1 MSDTAT
7 KTKDGNKAAQKKE
20 NKAKP
25 TTATPIT
32 PTGAAVDSKA
42 AAPAT
47 APATEKKEKRKPKN
61 YTPVSLNVNDPTSAG
76 TWLTAFIKQC
86 DDHPPI
92 AGYDQHWNDLGFI
105 HTGPSERLSNEGC
118 GRMAV
123 VLFDTLARRSQV
135 DDAKGKEAGEMLN
148 FLMTFGAN
156 RKAEL
161 VAESEAAVL
170 AAAAKIE
177 AARKGK

>member
-32 PTGAAVDSKA
+32 PTGAAVDSKE

-47 APATEKKEKRKPKN
+47 APATETPKEKRKPKN
-61 YTPVSLNVNDPTSAG
+61 YTPVSLNINDPTSAG
-76 TWLTAFIKQC
+76 TWLAAFIKQC

-92 AGYDQHWNDLGFI
+92 KGYDQHWNDLGFI

-123 VLFDTLARRSQV
+123 VIFDTLARRSQV

-148 FLMTFGAN
+148 FLMNFASN

-161 VAESEAAVL
+161 VAEAEAATL
-170 AAAAKIE
+170 AAAAAIE
-177 AARKGK
+177 ARRKK